1 MTNTAM
7 LKSRI
12 DGSGL
17 KREFIAEK
25 LGISRHAL
33 YQKANGITEFNTTE
47 VQKLCG
53 LLDITDLFEKERIF
67 FASEVDE

>member
-1 MTNTAM
+1 MTDITA
-7 LKSRI
+7 LKTKI

-33 YQKANGITEFNTTE
+33 YQKANGITEFTTTE

-67 FASEVDE
+67 FASKVDE